1 MTSLTKAKH
10 ANIES
15 IFGVFIMTILLP
27 TGQSITG
34 KHLMDSPF
42 FLLSLFGS
50 VLPSPTLT
58 SLPVDDAL
66 FPAVLVVSC
75 DSVCVVLGEVV
86 GANVVVGTSVRLSWS
101 WKFVEG
107 YDKHQH
113 RPIYLTSE
121 QQ

>member
-1 MTSLTKAKH
+1 MSSLTKAKLVH
-10 ANIES
+10 KES
-15 IFGVFIMTILLP
+15 IFLFFPMTILLP